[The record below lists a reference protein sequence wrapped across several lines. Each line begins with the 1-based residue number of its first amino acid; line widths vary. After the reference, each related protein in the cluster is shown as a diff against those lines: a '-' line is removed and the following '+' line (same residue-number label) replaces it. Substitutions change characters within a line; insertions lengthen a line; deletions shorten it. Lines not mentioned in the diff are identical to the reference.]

1 MSQNLPKAEYSSQ
14 TSSNGDDCRHEI
26 AAQSYI
32 SSANSTPPPTF
43 SDLDRWRYH
52 IDFQKFSSDLQAAAN
67 AVFPNDTKSRYTK
80 VSVLMLSWENE
91 DPNLPVSQEIDK
103 LYNVFRNLYQYE
115 TDRWTIPDDNC
126 HYKLTEKIMDYVKPA
141 EDSKTHLKI
150 VYYAGHARLTETRL
164 LVWTSVRNYTK
175 PKCPIVKWG
184 GIQTILEEAP
194 NDVLILLDCCASG
207 TANASEG
214 NGVNELISACA
225 FNETANGVGPFSFTS
240 ALVTELRLLGNRPSF
255 SVGELYKKIF
265 FRTQC
270 RMPEELYADGTER
283 ERHPAP
289 IHLVLTQGGPV
300 PRSIQLPAKVGPQRQ
315 VLTTSSWQPPL
326 SWGYNGSNFGSFDS
340 GTSVS
345 ANSRHSSV
353 SGPSINQDSVSTMGT
368 SVTTD
373 PIQGISEA
381 LKHQRGPRLLFAVRM
396 RDTFQ
401 PGEDMVELFAEWM
414 RCIPTIADE
423 VNVEAS
429 FDSYSTIVIIS
440 LPVSVAA
447 YLPQDPSIISLGP
460 ITSENRVLLP
470 EKHQV
475 LRSAIPYSIHQRNNS
490 EPGPRRKSNTIE
502 HPGNFIGDF
511 VPSAQSS
518 LSAILDLLP
527 KIKTSDLQIILDSV
541 ETIKRSSGI
550 YNSKSEP
557 EPININE
564 VRGGPRFTKL
574 GIGYRSTKNIP
585 RSIPKTP
592 TSISQRSR
600 KLEEEADFDTI
611 TPSPAWDSSLRSTSG
626 TCYSIG
632 ENRDSFQSMS
642 SLGSF
647 ETDSSLKS
655 QRSSTSTIATRF
667 SHLSDFNPQNTVRH
681 SAASHRLIEETCPP
695 SPGSQ
700 GVDLPNN
707 TIHCTAPHCSYTF
720 SDDASRERH
729 EQTAHEY
736 KGNFTCLLDACTS
749 ACSFPCFQ
757 ICHFKPFQ
765 TQRWDLLKAHLQK
778 EHLDVKF
785 TLETLPDSWTG
796 NYEHTG
802 SGWNC
807 GDCGRFLG
815 SWKDNPSA
823 INRHFEN
830 CPVRIERL
838 KEKLKSRNE
847 GKSEGGFSINR

>member
-1 MSQNLPKAEYSSQ
+1 MLLTQ
-14 TSSNGDDCRHEI
+14 TWLFKWKLVNM
-26 AAQSYI
+26 
-32 SSANSTPPPTF
+32 F
-43 SDLDRWRYH
+43 
-52 IDFQKFSSDLQAAAN
+52 
-67 AVFPNDTKSRYTK
+67 
-80 VSVLMLSWENE
+80 VLSL
-91 DPNLPVSQEIDK
+91 
-103 LYNVFRNLYQYE
+103 
-115 TDRWTIPDDNC
+115 
-126 HYKLTEKIMDYVKPA
+126 
-141 EDSKTHLKI
+141 
-150 VYYAGHARLTETRL
+150 
-164 LVWTSVRNYTK
+164 RNYTK

-300 PRSIQLPAKVGPQRQ
+300 PRSIQLPARVGPQRP
-315 VLTTSSWQPPL
+315 VPTASSWQPPL
-326 SWGYNGSNFGSFDS
+326 SWGYNGSSSVSFDS
-340 GTSVS
+340 GTSAT
-345 ANSRHSSV
+345 ANSRNSSV
-353 SGPSINQDSVSTMGT
+353 SGPSVKQDSSSTTGT
-368 SVTTD
+368 SITVD
-373 PIQGISEA
+373 PIQEVSEG
-381 LKHQRGPRLLFAVRM
+381 LKYQRGPRLLFAIRM

-401 PGEDMVELFAEWM
+401 PGEDMVELFTEWM
-414 RCIPTIADE
+414 RCMPTIADE

-429 FDSYSTIVIIS
+429 FDSFSTIVIIS

-460 ITSENRVLLP
+460 ITSENRVSLP
-470 EKHQV
+470 EKHRV
-475 LRSAIPYSIHQRNNS
+475 LRSSFPYSIHQRNNS

-502 HPGNFIGDF
+502 HPGNFVGDF

-527 KIKTSDLQIILDSV
+527 KVNTSDLQIVNDSV
-541 ETIKRSSGI
+541 ETIKRSAGS
-550 YNSKSEP
+550 YESTLDP

-574 GIGYRSTKNIP
+574 GIGYRSSKNIP
-585 RSIPKTP
+585 RSSPKPGTNMSHRP
-592 TSISQRSR
+592 RNT
-600 KLEEEADFDTI
+600 ENEADFVVA
-611 TPSPAWDSSLRSTSG
+611 TPSLTWESGLRPKPEN
-626 TCYSIG
+626 CHSIG

-642 SLGSF
+642 SLSSF

-667 SHLSDFNPQNTVRH
+667 SHVSEFNPQNTSRH
-681 SAASHRLIEETCPP
+681 SAASERLMKDPYPQLP
-695 SPGSQ
+695 SSKGPDQ
-700 GVDLPNN
+700 LKN
-707 TIHCTAPHCSYTF
+707 TFHCAAPHCNLTF
-720 SDDASRERH
+720 PDDTTRAQH
-729 EQTAHEY
+729 EQTAHDSN
-736 KGNFTCLLDACTS
+736 GNFTCLLDACTS
-749 ACSFPCFQ
+749 SCSFPCFQ

-778 EHLDVKF
+778 EHPDTKF
-785 TLETLPDSWTG
+785 TLETLPNSWTG
-796 NYEHTG
+796 KYEHTG

-807 GDCGRFLG
+807 GECGRFLG
-815 SWKDNPSA
+815 SWKENPSA

-830 CPVRIERL
+830 CPVRMERL
-838 KEKLKSRNE
+838 KEKDGKE
-847 GKSEGGFSINR
+847 GKTQAGFSINR

>member
-1 MSQNLPKAEYSSQ
+1 MSRNITDS
-14 TSSNGDDCRHEI
+14 TSSHGSSNSDDSRHEI
-26 AAQSYI
+26 AGQGYI

-103 LYNVFRNLYQYE
+103 LYDVFRDLYRYE
-115 TDRWTIPDDNC
+115 TDRWTIPDENC

-150 VYYAGHARLTETRL
+150 VYYAGHARLTETRS

-207 TANASEG
+207 TANTSEG
-214 NGVNELISACA
+214 DGVNELISACA

-240 ALVTELRLLGNRPSF
+240 ALVTELRLLSNRPSF

-300 PRSIQLPAKVGPQRQ
+300 PRSIQLPAKVGPQRP
-315 VLTTSSWQPPL
+315 VLATSSWKPPL
-326 SWGYNGSNFGSFDS
+326 CWRYNGSASASFDS
-340 GTSVS
+340 GTSAT
-345 ANSRHSSV
+345 ANCRNSSV
-353 SGPSINQDSVSTMGT
+353 SGPSIDQDAAYLLGT
-368 SVTTD
+368 SIHLD
-373 PIQGISEA
+373 PIENMPEA
-381 LKHQRGPRLLFAVRM
+381 LKYQRGPRLLFAIRM

-401 PGEDMVELFAEWM
+401 PGDDMVELFTEWM

-460 ITSENRVLLP
+460 ITSENRVLMP
-470 EKHQV
+470 ERHQI
-475 LRSAIPYSIHQRNNS
+475 LRSNIPYSIHQRNNS
-490 EPGPRRKSNTIE
+490 EPGPRRKSKTVE
-502 HPGNFIGDF
+502 HPGNFVGDF

-527 KIKTSDLQIILDSV
+527 KVNTYDLQIILDSI
-541 ETIKRSSGI
+541 ETIKRSAGI
-550 YNSKSEP
+550 YESKSES
-557 EPININE
+557 EPINSNE
-564 VRGGPRFTKL
+564 VRGGPRFTRL
-574 GIGYRSTKNIP
+574 GIGYRSSKNIP
-585 RSIPKTP
+585 RSNRKPATSMSHLPK
-592 TSISQRSR
+592 
-600 KLEEEADFDTI
+600 KADNEEDFDAVA
-611 TPSPAWDSSLRSTSG
+611 PSLISDSGRLSKSMNP
-626 TCYSIG
+626 YPIA

-642 SLGSF
+642 SLSSV

-667 SHLSDFNPQNTVRH
+667 SHLSEFNPQNTARN
-681 SAASHRLIEETCPP
+681 SGTPHRLKEEPDPP
-695 SPGSQ
+695 SPSSRDIY
-700 GVDLPNN
+700 VPDD
-707 TIHCTAPHCSYTF
+707 TIHCTFLHCSYTF
-720 SDDASRERH
+720 SDDAARVQHERS
-729 EQTAHEY
+729 AHEFN
-736 KGNFTCLLDACTS
+736 GTFTCLLDACAS
-749 ACSFPCFQ
+749 SCSFPCFQ

-765 TQRWDLLKAHLQK
+765 TQRWDLLRAHLQK
-778 EHLDVKF
+778 EHPENKF
-785 TLETLPDSWTG
+785 TLYTLPNSWTG
-796 NYEHTG
+796 KYERMG

-807 GDCGRFLG
+807 GECGRFLG
-815 SWKDNPSA
+815 NWKENSSA

-830 CPVRIERL
+830 CPVKMERL
-838 KEKLKSRNE
+838 KEKDGMA
-847 GKSEGGFSINR
+847 GK

>member
-1 MSQNLPKAEYSSQ
+1 MSLNLPSFDLSSQ
-14 TSSNGDDCRHEI
+14 SSANSDDNRHEL

-32 SSANSTPPPTF
+32 SSANSTPPSTF

-80 VSVLMLSWENE
+80 VSVLMLSWANE

-103 LYNVFRNLYQYE
+103 LYDVFQNQYRYK
-115 TDRWTIPDDNC
+115 TDRWTIPDENC

-164 LVWTSVRNYTK
+164 LVWTSVRNYIK

-184 GIQTILEEAP
+184 GIQTILEEAT

-289 IHLVLTQGGPV
+289 IHLVLTHGCPV
-300 PRSIQLPAKVGPQRQ
+300 PRSILLPAKVGPQRS
-315 VLTTSSWQPPL
+315 TYPTSSWQPPI
-326 SWGYNGSNFGSFDS
+326 SWGCKSLSSFDS
-340 GTSVS
+340 GTPAA
-345 ANSRHSSV
+345 ANSRNSSV
-353 SGPSINQDSVSTMGT
+353 SGPSGNQDSTSTPGT
-368 SVTTD
+368 SNTGD
-373 PIQGISEA
+373 PTPDMSQV
-381 LKHQRGPRLLFAVRM
+381 LKFQRGPRLLFAVRM

-401 PGEDMVELFAEWM
+401 PGEDMVELFTEWM
-414 RCIPTIADE
+414 RCMPTIADE

-460 ITSENRVLLP
+460 ITSENRMMLP

-475 LRSAIPYSIHQRNNS
+475 LRSSIPYSVHHRNNS
-490 EPGPRRKSNTIE
+490 EPGPRRKSNTNE
-502 HPGNFIGDF
+502 HPGSFVGDF

-527 KIKTSDLQIILDSV
+527 KVNTSDFPIILDFV
-541 ETIKRSSGI
+541 ETIKRLTGAYDPNVESDTIKIS
-550 YNSKSEP
+550 
-557 EPININE
+557 E
-564 VRGGPRFTKL
+564 VRGTPRFAKL
-574 GIGYRSTKNIP
+574 GIGYRSSRTIP
-585 RSIPKTP
+585 RSAPKPTTNTP
-592 TSISQRSR
+592 NTSN
-600 KLEEEADFDTI
+600 KAEETTGFSKMSTPPTWDAD
-611 TPSPAWDSSLRSTSG
+611 LRSKSEA
-626 TCYSIG
+626 CYSVG
-632 ENRDSFQSMS
+632 ENRGSFQSMT
-642 SLGSF
+642 SLNSF
-647 ETDSSLKS
+647 ETNSSLES
-655 QRSSTSTIATRF
+655 QRSSTSTVATRF
-667 SHLSDFNPQNTVRH
+667 SHLSDFNPQN
-681 SAASHRLIEETCPP
+681 SIRLSGAPQRLKEESI
-695 SPGSQ
+695 SPFQSPR
-700 GVDLPNN
+700 DTNLPPNN
-707 TIHCTAPHCSYTF
+707 VQCTIPHCAHTF
-720 SDDASRERH
+720 SDEGSRIHH
-729 EQTAHEY
+729 EKNSHEY
-736 KGNFTCLLDACTS
+736 KSFSCLLDACTS
-749 ACSFPCFQ
+749 SCSFPCFQ
-757 ICHFKPFQ
+757 IRHFKPFQ

-778 EHLDVKF
+778 EHPDTKF

-796 NYEHTG
+796 KYEHTG

-815 SWKDNPSA
+815 SWKENPSA

-830 CPVRIERL
+830 CPVKMERL
-838 KEKLKSRNE
+838 KELEKDVKSPKTQE
-847 GKSEGGFSINR
+847 GFSISR

>member
-1 MSQNLPKAEYSSQ
+1 MDQSLPISGSSSQ
-14 TSSNGDDCRHEI
+14 SSTNSDDIRHEL
-26 AAQSYI
+26 AAPSYI

-103 LYNVFRNLYQYE
+103 LYDVFKNQYRYE
-115 TDRWTIPDDNC
+115 TDRWTIPDENC

-184 GIQTILEEAP
+184 GIQTILEEAT

-300 PRSIQLPAKVGPQRQ
+300 PRSILLPAKVGPQRSIYP
-315 VLTTSSWQPPL
+315 SSWQPPV
-326 SWGYNGSNFGSFDS
+326 SWGYNSSAVFDS
-340 GTSVS
+340 STPAT
-345 ANSRHSSV
+345 ANSRNSSM
-353 SGPSINQDSVSTMGT
+353 SGPMVNQDSTSTAGT
-368 SVTTD
+368 SNTVD
-373 PIQGISEA
+373 PESDMSQV
-381 LKHQRGPRLLFAVRM
+381 LKYQRGPRLLFAIRM

-414 RCIPTIADE
+414 RCMPTIADE

-460 ITSENRVLLP
+460 ITSENRILLP

-475 LRSAIPYSIHQRNNS
+475 LRSSIPYSVHQRNNS
-490 EPGPRRKSNTIE
+490 EPGPRRKSNTNE
-502 HPGNFIGDF
+502 HPGNFVGDF

-527 KIKTSDLQIILDSV
+527 KVNTSDFPIILDSV
-541 ETIKRSSGI
+541 ETIKRLTGA
-550 YNSKSEP
+550 YEP
-557 EPININE
+557 NLGSDAINFNE
-564 VRGGPRFTKL
+564 VRGGPRFAKL
-574 GIGYRSTKNIP
+574 GIGYRSSKTIP
-585 RSIPKTP
+585 RSTPK
-592 TSISQRSR
+592 
-600 KLEEEADFDTI
+600 
-611 TPSPAWDSSLRSTSG
+611 PAASTSSNLNKTEETTDLDAILPPPIWESGMRSKPG

-642 SLGSF
+642 SLNSF

-655 QRSSTSTIATRF
+655 QRSSTSTVATRF
-667 SHLSDFNPQNTVRH
+667 SHLSEFNPQNSVRL
-681 SAASHRLIEETCPP
+681 SGTSQRLKEESYSPSQSPRDADPP
-695 SPGSQ
+695 Q
-700 GVDLPNN
+700 NRF
-707 TIHCTAPHCSYTF
+707 HCTVPHCSHTF
-720 SDDASRERH
+720 PDEGSRTHH
-729 EQTAHEY
+729 EQNAHEY
-736 KGNFTCLLDACTS
+736 NGNFTCLLDACTS
-749 ACSFPCFQ
+749 SCSFPCFQ

-778 EHLDVKF
+778 EHPDTKF
-785 TLETLPDSWTG
+785 TLETLPNSWTG
-796 NYEHTG
+796 KYEHTG
-802 SGWNC
+802 SGWDC

-815 SWKDNPSA
+815 SWKENPSA

-830 CPVRIERL
+830 CPVKIERQ
-838 KEKLKSRNE
+838 KELEKDAKSS
-847 GKSEGGFSINR
+847 KSQGGFSISR